1 MSKNKGRKKVGKMMC
16 RSVMS
21 CIVLEKLD
29 RYDMIGGNTVRT
41 FSSYQ
46 KVASPFVDTN
56 AVDCS
61 PEFRIHRYRTI
72 GCDDR

>member
-1 MSKNKGRKKVGKMMC
+1 MDVEEQRKKVGERSC

-41 FSSYQ
+41 FPSYQ